1 MSEPEDIH
9 SARAPEPVGAFPHA
23 KRVGNL
29 LFLSGIGPRKR
40 GSNEIPGV
48 TLDAAGNIVAYDIET
63 QCRAVFENV
72 RLVLEDAGSA
82 WERIVD
88 VTVFLT
94 DMKRDFA
101 TYNRLYAEAFATNR
115 PTRTTIE
122 VGALPTPIAIEMKA
136 IATIDG
142 TVSARS

>member
-1 MSEPEDIH
+1 MSENIE
-9 SARAPEPVGAFPHA
+9 SSRAPEPVGAFPHA

-40 GSNEIPGV
+40 GSKKIPGV
-48 TLDAAGNIVAYDIET
+48 TLDSAGSLVSYDIET

-72 RLVLEDAGSA
+72 RLVLEDAGA
-82 WERIVD
+82 NWNDIVD

-94 DMKRDFA
+94 NMKNDFP
-101 TYNRLYAEAFATNR
+101 TYNKLYAQYFSGDGKPN

-122 VGALPTPIAIEMKA
+122 VGALPTPIAVELKV
-136 IATIDG
+136 IA
-142 TVSARS
+142 ALA

>member
-1 MSEPEDIH
+1 MSK
-9 SARAPEPVGAFPHA
+9 SFQSSRAPEPVGAFPHA

-40 GSNEIPGV
+40 GSKEIPGV
-48 TLDAAGNIVAYDIET
+48 KLDPVGNVVDYDIET

-72 RLVLEDAGSA
+72 RLVLEDAGA
-82 WERIVD
+82 NWNDIVD

-94 DMKRDFA
+94 NMKKDFPI
-101 TYNRLYAEAFATNR
+101 YNKLYAQYFSGEGKPN

-122 VGALPTPIAIEMKA
+122 VGALPTPIAIELKV
-136 IATIDG
+136 IATV
-142 TVSARS
+142 T

>member
-1 MSEPEDIH
+1 MSK
-9 SARAPEPVGAFPHA
+9 SFQSSRAPEPVGAFPHA

-40 GSNEIPGV
+40 GSKEIPGV
-48 TLDAAGNIVAYDIET
+48 KLDPVGNVVSYDIET

-72 RLVLEDAGSA
+72 RLVLEDAGA
-82 WERIVD
+82 NWNDIVD

-94 DMKRDFA
+94 NMKKDFPI
-101 TYNRLYAEAFATNR
+101 YNKLYAQYFSGEGKPN

-122 VGALPTPIAIEMKA
+122 VGALPTPIAIELKV
-136 IATIDG
+136 IATV
-142 TVSARS
+142 T